1 VIRCRGD
8 GCVASAVAASVH
20 CRKQFAGPNNSSSIC
35 APGEIKL
42 TDGRRCQL
50 KAPAICSAFR
60 SSMLVLCLCFLL
72 MTLNSYQLQY
82 WLIAENDLC
91 NHGPLQSPC
100 IDLLK
105 CRTGKSIY
113 VYDRSCSGKSSI
125 ELLKEDRITRHYD
138 RMYNDDVAQW
148 RKGCRDLGAL
158 AEYPDEAC
166 TKIFIAHENNTSIER
181 CIIRSASWHSGVNHV
196 MVSQVDRAR
205 HDSFFQVG
213 PRVVHAEG
221 HSLTSQYRPQYDIS
235 LPLAPKNVFTQF
247 ASTPAYGRK
256 FLLTFKGTFYV
267 SGRGWQRVHL
277 LDLHDLDNQVAVVG
291 ECFELHG
298 EHLKAQN
305 VAFCKQLKQQSPAF
319 SYMDL
324 MNTTFALIPAG
335 RSPSTYRLGEAMS
348 AGAIPIFCADNYVR
362 PFSEQIDWDTMSL
375 IFPALVTPEQV
386 MTAIQSISVE
396 SRERMRRKILTAYRE
411 VFGNATDAK
420 QAKKALIDYTLNVV
434 TQQVVHAAELE
445 SRTGVQSVAVIE

>member
-1 VIRCRGD
+1 
-8 GCVASAVAASVH
+8 
-20 CRKQFAGPNNSSSIC
+20 
-35 APGEIKL
+35 
-42 TDGRRCQL
+42 
-50 KAPAICSAFR
+50 
-60 SSMLVLCLCFLL
+60 

-82 WLIAENDLC
+82 WLIAENDAC
-91 NHGPLQSPC
+91 NHGPLQTPC

-105 CRTGKSIY
+105 CRASKSIY
-113 VYDRSCSGKSSI
+113 VYDRTCSGKSST
-125 ELLKEDRITRHYD
+125 ELLKEDRTTRHYD
-138 RMYNDDVAQW
+138 RVYDNDVAQW
-148 RKGCRDLGAL
+148 RKGCRDMGAL
-158 AEYPDEAC
+158 AEHPDEAC
-166 TKIFIAHENNTSIER
+166 TKLFIAHENNTSIER
-181 CIIRSASWHSGVNHV
+181 CIIRSAGWHSGVNHV

-247 ASTPAYGRK
+247 ANIPANDRK
-256 FLLTFKGTFYV
+256 YLLTFKGAFYI
-267 SGRGWQRVHL
+267 SGRGWQRIHL

-305 VAFCKQLKQQSPAF
+305 IAFCKQLKQQSTTF
-319 SYMDL
+319 SYMTL

-348 AGAIPIFCADNYVR
+348 AGAIPVFCADNYVR

-375 IFPALVTPEQV
+375 IFPAVVTPEQV

-396 SRERMRRKILTAYRE
+396 SRERMRQKVLTAYRE

-434 TQQVVHAAELE
+434 TKQVIHAAELE